1 VSAAVG
7 HLEDVDR
14 VYIYFLG
21 NHGDLVPVR
30 PLPGAEMDLRLSI
43 MQRRRRGNQR
53 RAPNTMVSPVSK
65 KPPQLQIIPTISTVA
80 RYVNRASASGVTNTA
95 ITTINIVNAGG
106 ILATGANTGYPF
118 HGFFRIKR
126 IRLWA
131 APNAVTSFNQAPSVG
146 IRWFNTVAGTL
157 GDTNSQA
164 SDTSLSSTDV
174 AFVDSVPPRGSA
186 ASWWSGPSTNTIFNI
201 FAAYTT
207 AFIMDLHLDWKLND
221 DANGAVASVTTT
233 NAMTVGQCYYPP
245 LDGVSSGNF
254 TRIGLPNIT

>member
-1 VSAAVG
+1 MPKKRQV
-7 HLEDVDR
+7 
-14 VYIYFLG
+14 
-21 NHGDLVPVR
+21 
-30 PLPGAEMDLRLSI
+30 
-43 MQRRRRGNQR
+43 QRRRHTGI
-53 RAPNTMVSPVSK
+53 PTISK

-80 RYVNRASASGVTNTA
+80 RFVNRASASGVTNTA
-95 ITTINIVNAGG
+95 ITTINIINSGG
-106 ILATGANTGYPF
+106 LLASGANTGYPF

-126 IRLWA
+126 IRIWA
-131 APNAVTSFNQAPSVG
+131 APNAVTSFNQAPSIG

-174 AFVDSVPPRGSA
+174 AFVDSKPPRGSA

-207 AFIMDLHLDWKLND
+207 AFILDLHIDWKIND
-221 DANGAVASVTTT
+221 NANGSVTSVTTANT
-233 NAMTVGQCYYPP
+233 MTVGNCYFPP